1 MNFVKMHGTGNDFV
15 IVEGARA
22 ESDSTKWP
30 SIAQSVCSRRFGVG
44 ADGILVVRPSDTAAL
59 RMQIFNPDGS
69 EAEMCGNGI
78 RCVAKYAVERGLI
91 EDAAA
96 TNGDGVH
103 IETLAGV
110 MTVWPLHA
118 DDASPRIDAVR
129 VAMGAPVLTPREIP
143 VALDGPEPIANYAL
157 DVGGHSFRLS
167 FVSMG
172 NPHAI
177 AFLDTPVEAFPLETV
192 GPEMEHHPL
201 YPERVNFE
209 IANLMARDRMSI
221 RVWERGAGLTMAC
234 GTGACAAVVAARI
247 NGLVDDCVSV
257 DLPGG
262 TLTIEWD
269 GDPESPVY
277 MTGPAASVYAGTLST
292 D

>member
-15 IVEGARA
+15 IVEGERA
-22 ESDSTKWP
+22 ESDSTNWP

-44 ADGILVVRPSDTAAL
+44 ADGILVIRPSDTAAL

-91 EDAAA
+91 EDDAVA
-96 TNGDGVH
+96 NGDGVH
-103 IETLAGV
+103 IETLAGL

-118 DDASPRIDAVR
+118 DDASPRIDSVR
-129 VAMGAPVLTPREIP
+129 VAMGAPELTPREIP
-143 VALDGPEPIANYAL
+143 VALDVPGPIAKYAL

-177 AFLDTPVEAFPLETV
+177 AFLDTPVDAFPLETV

-209 IANLMARDRMSI
+209 IVNVMARDRMNI

-262 TLTIEWD
+262 SLTIEWD
-269 GDPESPVY
+269 GNPESAVY
-277 MTGPAASVYAGTLST
+277 MTGPAASVYTGTLAT

>member
-15 IVEGARA
+15 IVEGERA
-22 ESDSTKWP
+22 EADSTNWP
-30 SIAQSVCSRRFGVG
+30 LIAQSVCSRRFGVG
-44 ADGILVVRPSDTAAL
+44 ADGILVIRPSDTAAL

-91 EDAAA
+91 EDDAVA
-96 TNGDGVH
+96 NGDGVH
-103 IETLAGV
+103 IETLAGL

-118 DDASPRIDAVR
+118 DDASSRIDAVR
-129 VAMGAPVLTPREIP
+129 VAMGAPELTPREIP
-143 VALDGPEPIANYAL
+143 VAMDVPGPIANYAL

-177 AFLDTPVEAFPLETV
+177 AFLDTPVDAFPLETV
-192 GPEMEHHPL
+192 GPAMERHPL

-209 IANLMARDRMSI
+209 IVNVVARDRMNI

-247 NGLVDDCVSV
+247 KGLVDDCVSV

-262 TLTIEWD
+262 NLTIEWD
-269 GDPESPVY
+269 GNPESAVY
-277 MTGPAASVYAGTLST
+277 MTGPAASVYTGTLAT

>member
-15 IVEGARA
+15 IVESERA
-22 ESDSTKWP
+22 ETDSNDWP
-30 SIAQSVCSRRFGVG
+30 SLAQSVCSRRFGVG
-44 ADGILVVRPSDTAAL
+44 ADGILVIRPSDTAAL

-78 RCVAKYAVERGLI
+78 RCVAKYAAERGLI
-91 EDAAA
+91 DGEQ
-96 TNGDGVH
+96 TENGPGVH
-103 IETLAGV
+103 IETLAGQ
-110 MTVWPLHA
+110 MTVWPLSAA
-118 DDASPRIDAVR
+118 DAPQRVDAVR
-129 VAMGAPVLTPREIP
+129 VGMGAPELEPRKIP
-143 VALDGPEPIANYAL
+143 VAIDAPEAVVGYAL
-157 DVGGHSFRLS
+157 DAAGHSFRLS

-177 AFLDTPVEAFPLETV
+177 AFLDTPIDAFPLETV

-201 YPERVNFE
+201 FPERVNFE
-209 IANLMARDRMSI
+209 IANVTARDRMSI

-247 NGLVDDCVSV
+247 NGLVDDCVTV

-262 TLTIEWD
+262 SLTIEWD
-269 GDPESPVY
+269 GNPDSTVY
-277 MTGPAASVYAGTLST
+277 MTGPAASVYTGTLAI